1 MDLDRR
7 TLNLAAAALCG
18 VGSVIGLLSA
28 LFGRDRGS
36 AVLPSLL
43 GTIGSAAW
51 VMSALQDVQE
61 ADRPA

>member
-7 TLNLAAAALCG
+7 TLNLAAAGLCG
-18 VGSVIGLLSA
+18 IGSVIGLLST
-28 LFGRDRGS
+28 LFGRNRGS

-43 GTIGSAAW
+43 ATVGSAAW

-61 ADRPA
+61 ADQPA